1 MIITGGSEAPI
12 NESAVGGFNAS
23 KALSTLNENPQ
34 MASRPFDINRDG
46 FVMGEEQVQ
55 LFWKTMNTL

>member
-34 MASRPFDINRDG
+34 MRSEESR
-46 FVMGEEQVQ
+46 V
-55 LFWKTMNTL
+55 WK